1 MLLRDRGWRAGRGNG
16 FPTWY
21 WRPSGTRET
30 GGDAVPAPI
39 EVRSTKDE
47 LGRKKYERQPTF
59 SIELEL
65 VLVLELDFDLAK

>member
-1 MLLRDRGWRAGRGNG
+1 MLLRDRSRRAGRGNG

-30 GGDAVPAPI
+30 GSDTVPVAI
-39 EVRSTKDE
+39 EVRSMKDKI
-47 LGRKKYERQPTF
+47 GRKKYERQPTF

-65 VLVLELDFDLAK
+65 VLELDIDLAK